1 MDRLKGKVALITGG
15 ARGIGEGVARRF
27 TDEGASVVITDVLD
41 DTGEALAREL
51 GDAASYVHLD
61 VASSENWQ
69 AALEHVKTKHD
80 RLDCLVNNAGI
91 LAFSKVEDLPEE
103 KVRKIIEVNLIGTI
117 IGTQTAIPLLEAGGG
132 GSIVNMSSADGLA
145 GANGVATYAA
155 SKFGVRGFTKSCA
168 LELGPRGIRVNSI
181 HPGGIFTDMA
191 NPAKMDRETYDKG
204 YWIYPGQR
212 AGDPSDIAA
221 AAAYLASDDAAYC
234 FGTELAVDGG
244 LTAGHYYMGVPGA
257 PKPPKT

>member
-1 MDRLKGKVALITGG
+1 MRRLDAKVALITGG
-15 ARGIGEGVARRF
+15 ARGIGEAIARRF
-27 TDEGASVVITDVLD
+27 LSEGAKVVITDVLAEE
-41 DTGEALAREL
+41 GAGLAAEL
-51 GDAASYVHLD
+51 CDAVSFIEHD
-61 VASSENWQ
+61 VSSSEQW
-69 AALEHVKTKHD
+69 AAVIAAIEKQHGQ
-80 RLDCLVNNAGI
+80 LDCLVNNAGI
-91 LAFSKVEDLPEE
+91 LAFSRVEDLPED
-103 KVRKIIEVNLIGTI
+103 KLRQIIEVNLIGTM
-117 IGTQTAIPLLEAGGG
+117 IGTQAAIPLLEANGG
-132 GSIVNMSSADGLA
+132 GSIVNMSSADGLT
-145 GANGVATYAA
+145 GGNGVAAYCA

-191 NPAKMDRETYDKG
+191 NPAKLDRETYDKG

-212 AGDPSDIAA
+212 AGDASDIAA

-257 PKPPKT
+257 PKPPSE